1 MGKNS
6 FKNILVK
13 NKFSEWLPQR
23 FGWIGM
29 SQIFCFFQ
37 AWISLPREHSLK
49 VDTIVT
55 NKCLAMFRIILYT
68 IFEIFLSLHIIL
80 VKFIHAVACNSIH
93 HFYYCIIFHW
103 VNKPQFIPCLLMG
116 KKEHD
121 VFQAGSISSD
131 RSWKNMNL
139 ISFTI
144 QETVLLLFQNRF
156 L

>member
-80 VKFIHAVACNSIH
+80 VKFIHTVACNSIH

-131 RSWKNMNL
+131 PHFGGGFSR
-139 ISFTI
+139 
-144 QETVLLLFQNRF
+144 
-156 L
+156 